1 MSEELKEKP
10 IEIPKSLAFL
20 LGGESAQVTFD
31 NMTKLCNQ
39 KEYTINDVVFKRKML
54 KPKEL
59 VEFMNIQK
67 TLDETKDPETRMQLL
82 KEQAKLCLTLKDNTK
97 DFDAVWEDTDAVHME
112 IVLGACMLIA
122 RGFRKI

>member
-39 KEYTINDVVFKRKML
+39 KEYTISGVEFKRNML
-54 KPKEL
+54 KPKQL
-59 VEFMNIQK
+59 VEFMKIQN
-67 TLDETKDPETRMQLL
+67 TLDNTKDPETRMQLL
-82 KEQAKLCLTLKDNTK
+82 KEQAQIALTLKDNTK
-97 DFDAVWEDTDAVHME
+97 NFDSVWEETDAVYME